1 MTLQILWF
9 VLWGVLWIG
18 YFVLDGF
25 DLGTGILYPS
35 LGGSE
40 LERSAVRRSI
50 GPVWD
55 GNEVWLLTAGGAT
68 FAAFPAVYASMFSFL
83 YTPLL
88 LVLFSLIIRGVSL
101 EFRGKAPSAGWARAC
116 DAGIFLGSL
125 LPPALLGIAF
135 GNFFRGLL
143 FDAAGYHGSF
153 FGLLNPYS
161 LITGLLFVSL
171 FIVHGALW
179 VGMKVEGETGEK
191 ALGLANGY
199 WPPLALNAAVFLV
212 LTPLSTD
219 LEKNFLSAPYLMV
232 APLIAVVLLV
242 LIKVFAAKKRA
253 RAAFT
258 ASALTIGSLVA
269 TGLIGLYPDLLRSRI
284 DPAASLTIFNA
295 SSTPLTLRIMTI
307 VALVLIPVVIGYQV
321 WVYRV
326 FRKKIVPD
334 DPSYDVY

>member
-40 LERSAVRRSI
+40 IGRSAVRRSI

-101 EFRGKAPSAGWARAC
+101 EFRGKAPSARWARVC
-116 DAGIFLGSL
+116 DAGIFVGSV

-135 GNFFRGLL
+135 GNFFRGLP

-191 ALGLANGY
+191 ALRAANGY
-199 WPPLALNAAVFLV
+199 WPPLVLNAAVFLV
-212 LTPLSTD
+212 LTPLSTE

-232 APLIAVVLLV
+232 VPLIAVVSLV
-242 LIKVFAAKKRA
+242 LIKVFAAKKRV

-269 TGLIGLYPDLLRSRI
+269 TGLIGLLP
-284 DPAASLTIFNA
+284 
-295 SSTPLTLRIMTI
+295 
-307 VALVLIPVVIGYQV
+307 
-321 WVYRV
+321 
-326 FRKKIVPD
+326 
-334 DPSYDVY
+334 